1 MTVLVTGGAGYIGSH
16 VVRLLE
22 QSGRQVLVVDDLS
35 TGLNSRLLRTKTL
48 NLDLSDH
55 SAKQALVTAV
65 SEHSITSVIHLAA
78 LKQVAESVQQPE
90 KYFQKNLGGMAN
102 LLLAMRETGVSKLVF
117 SSSAA
122 SYGAADQDLVDELS
136 PANPINPYGQTKL
149 LGEWLAKNA
158 EKAWGLRQV
167 SLRYFNVAG
176 AGFRELADTQKL
188 NLIPIVF
195 GDLKEGA
202 APRVFGTNY
211 PTKDGSCVRDY
222 VHVLD
227 LAEAHIK
234 ALDYL
239 DQEERPFDLFNVG
252 TGKGSSVLEV
262 LAEIKK
268 VTGIDFEPEL
278 LDRRPGDPAKLVAD
292 VTRIKEVLSWSAKN
306 DLNAIVES
314 AWQAL
319 ATKD

>member
-1 MTVLVTGGAGYIGSH
+1 MLVTGGAGYIGSH

-22 QSGRQVLVVDDLS
+22 QSGQQVLVVDDLS
-35 TGLNSRLLRTKTL
+35 TGLNSRVLRTKSL
-48 NLDLSDH
+48 SLDLSGH
-55 SAKQALVTAV
+55 TAKQALVEAI
-65 SEHSITSVIHLAA
+65 SEHSVTSVIHLAA
-78 LKQVAESVQQPE
+78 LKQVAESVEQPE

-122 SYGAADQDLVDELS
+122 SYGSVDQDLVDELTT
-136 PANPINPYGQTKL
+136 ANPINPYGQTKL
-149 LGEWLAKNA
+149 LGEWLAKDA

-176 AGFRELADTQKL
+176 AGFPELADTQKL

-195 GDLKEGA
+195 ADLKAGA
-202 APRVFGTNY
+202 APKVFGTDY

-239 DQEERPFDLFNVG
+239 DQESRPFDLFNVG

-268 VTGIDFEPEL
+268 VTGIAFEPEL

-292 VTRIKEVLSWSAKN
+292 VSRIEEVLGWRAKN
-306 DLNAIVES
+306 DLAAIVS
-314 AWQAL
+314 TAWQAL

>member
-55 SAKQALVTAV
+55 SAKQALVTAI
-65 SEHSITSVIHLAA
+65 SEHSVTSVIHLAA

-149 LGEWLAKNA
+149 LGEWLAKDA

-176 AGFRELADTQKL
+176 AGFPELADTQKL

-195 GDLKEGA
+195 GDLNAGT
-202 APRVFGTNY
+202 APKVFGTNY

-239 DQEERPFDLFNVG
+239 DQEQRPFDLFNVG

-262 LAEIKK
+262 LAEIRK
-268 VTGIDFEPEL
+268 VSGIDFEPEL

-319 ATKD
+319 AAKD